1 MQRLWIWP
9 IQEKLDE
16 KIVEDFKEKVKAA
29 LKDWRAHKV
38 PVKSSISA
46 YQSRFLIVEAG
57 SEVSGCAIDWLSQN
71 VRNAAQR
78 LNIPLADNG
87 EVFFK
92 DKNGEIQNIRF
103 SAIPDLLQKGELT
116 PETIVFDLT
125 VTHTG
130 ALQNF
135 EVPLKETWMKR
146 YLTS

>member
-1 MQRLWIWP
+1 MQKLWIWP

-16 KIVEDFKEKVKAA
+16 KIVEDFQEKVRTA

-38 PVKSSISA
+38 PVESSIRA
-46 YQSRFLIVEAG
+46 HLGRFLIVEAI
-57 SEVSGCAIDWLSQN
+57 SDVSGCSIDWLSQN
-71 VRNAAQR
+71 VRNTAQA

-87 EVFFK
+87 DVFFK
-92 DKNGEIQNIRF
+92 NKDGEIQSAHF
-103 SAIPDLLQKGELT
+103 SAIPDLLQNGELT

-125 VTHTG
+125 VTHSG

-146 YLTS
+146 YLSS